1 MSNTI
6 GAAYFKEHCLA
17 ILDTVTSDGVIIT
30 KHGQPVAKLIPIE
43 SAAGQL
49 IGKLK
54 DKIQIQSEDLF
65 STELEWDAES

>member
-1 MSNTI
+1 MTTTV

-17 ILDTVTSDGVIIT
+17 ILDAVTSDGIVIT

-43 SAAGQL
+43 ATSGQW

-54 DKIQIQSEDLF
+54 DKIQIQNDDLF